1 MIRSSKALT
10 FSSYTAM
17 FLMGISGALVG
28 TAARNIGLTAAQVG
42 LMIAVQ
48 NIGFMVAV
56 SISGAL
62 ADRLPK
68 PRLLMV
74 GSLVLAFSLFIFFST
89 SLFWLNLLIIFLLGA
104 GIGVYEGVTDA
115 MLLDLHND
123 RASFHININHFFVTF
138 GSILIAI
145 YLIFLQDAWRTASI
159 QAGVLVLA
167 LAVFFFLARTQSHS
181 RAAGSYLDALRL
193 LGREQVVIILFIAT
207 ILVVGLEAGTAGLL
221 TTYLMD
227 LRGFTQ
233 VTSKVGLTVFL
244 VGIAVGRLA
253 IGSITRREQI
263 TRMLVILFGLA
274 TLAFALLFYV
284 ELGSL
289 SYLAIFL
296 SGAAISAILPLMIA
310 LAGLLYPAIA
320 GAVVGTIKIAIPL
333 GGILIPALISL
344 MAGAASLQA
353 ALLVLPLCALA
364 GCLLTWAGLKRVHLA
379 A

>member
-1 MIRSSKALT
+1 
-10 FSSYTAM
+10 
-17 FLMGISGALVG
+17 
-28 TAARNIGLTAAQVG
+28 
-42 LMIAVQ
+42 
-48 NIGFMVAV
+48 
-56 SISGAL
+56 
-62 ADRLPK
+62 
-68 PRLLMV
+68 
-74 GSLVLAFSLFIFFST
+74 VLAFSLFIFFST
-89 SLFWLNLLIIFLLGA
+89 SLFWLNLLIIFFLGA

-115 MLLDLHND
+115 MLLDLHSD

-167 LAVFFFLARTQSHS
+167 LAGFFFLARMQSHS

-193 LGREQVVIILFIAT
+193 LGRERVVIILFVAT

-244 VGIAVGRLA
+244 VGIAVGRLV

-296 SGAAISAILPLMIA
+296 CGAAISAILPLMIA

-320 GAVVGTIKIAIPL
+320 GTVVGTIKIAIPL
-333 GGILIPALISL
+333 GGILIPALISV

-364 GCLLTWAGLKRVHLA
+364 GCLLAWAGLKGVHLA